1 MEYKINDSLFC
12 ILQSTCIRNIA
23 FPGYF
28 LPTLGLNALAALT
41 APWQSS
47 SGFLDCLQTMI
58 TLFQISLKPEQIGF
72 NKTIYSHDSS
82 QTRPIISLLFRFL
95 KFFKLLLEKWKYEF
109 LLISPTLKVLWRL
122 CVLLSRICRQ
132 DIF

>member
-72 NKTIYSHDSS
+72 NKTSYSHDSS
-82 QTRPIISLLFRFL
+82 ETRPIISLLFRFL
-95 KFFKLLLEKWKYEF
+95 KFFKFGNCNQCHKQNLQFLPHTCKYQNDF
-109 LLISPTLKVLWRL
+109 
-122 CVLLSRICRQ
+122 
-132 DIF
+132 IF